1 MHAGGGAFR
10 GKPGTTHA
18 TMKPTTYISALFGAQ
33 QSSGGKRPACDFDLI
48 SRYFYNRST
57 EEQTCQHIDAETTSD
72 LDLNAVFERIDRTTS
87 KVGQQYLYDRL
98 RTLRGTEDAEAF
110 GSDTDCFAA
119 NGELTAT
126 CMKSLARL
134 SDDEVYGLQ
143 NLIFDTPAKV
153 RYIAWVYP
161 LTALAAAS
169 LLISPFYPLF
179 LLLFMAVFAANLYI
193 HYSNKLNVSLYGSAV
208 KQLSRALR
216 TARELAVEEVPGTEA
231 ATEQI
236 RQVAEV
242 ERRSRV
248 VGTQGDSA
256 NELAAA
262 AWLLIE
268 LVKVALNIE
277 VILFHR
283 FIGSITARRG
293 AIHNV
298 FRFIGRTDAAI
309 SVARLRSE
317 TATCRPQF
325 IDGKYLKAVQVVHP
339 LIDGCVA
346 NTLEL
351 DGTGLL
357 LTGSNMSGKTT
368 FIRTLVLNA
377 LLGETLD
384 ICFAASYTAPYMKL
398 YSSIRISDDITE
410 GTSYYLQEVLTVKR
424 FLDAAQGAAPCL
436 FALDELFKGTNTT
449 ERIAAGKAVLAHLN
463 RGPHIVLVS
472 THDIELAELLYRDG
486 YELHHFREEVV
497 DGKLV
502 FDYQLH
508 TGPLTTR
515 NAIRILELYDY
526 PSELIAEAYEVQEKL
541 SGQPDGRE

>member
-1 MHAGGGAFR
+1 MHKCEIVPDKNR
-10 GKPGTTHA
+10 CDMNPLDNIT
-18 TMKPTTYISALFGAQ
+18 ALFRAPELPAGE
-33 QSSGGKRPACDFDLI
+33 RPACNFDLI
-48 SRYFYNRST
+48 SRYFYNRSA
-57 EEQTCQHIDAETTSD
+57 EEKEEMEQKEQAFQAIDAGTTAD

-87 KVGQQYLYDRL
+87 KVGQQYLYARL
-98 RTLRGTEDAEAF
+98 RTLRGAQDAEAF
-110 GSDTDCFAA
+110 GQHTDCFSE
-119 NGELTAT
+119 NGELAAT
-126 CMKSLARL
+126 CSKSLSRL
-134 SDDEVYGLQ
+134 SDEDAYDLQ
-143 NLIFDTPAKV
+143 NLIYDTPAKV
-153 RYIAWVYP
+153 RHI
-161 LTALAAAS
+161 ALAFPLALLAVAS
-169 LLISPFYPLF
+169 LLASPFYPLT

-193 HYSNKLNVSLYGSAV
+193 HYSNKLNISLYGSAV

-216 TARELAVEEVPGTEA
+216 TARELAVETVPGTAEA
-231 ATEQI
+231 TGHI

-248 VGTQGDSA
+248 VGTQGDGA
-256 NELAAA
+256 NELAAVV
-262 AWLLIE
+262 WLALE
-268 LVKVALNIE
+268 LVKVAFNIE

-283 FIGSITARRG
+283 FMGSITARRE
-293 AIHNV
+293 AIHGV
-298 FRFIGRTDAAI
+298 FRFIGETDAAI
-309 SVARLRSE
+309 SVARLRSQ

-325 IDGKYLKAVQVVHP
+325 TDGKYLHAGQVVHP
-339 LIDGCVA
+339 LIDGCVP
-346 NTLEL
+346 NTLVL

-377 LLGETLD
+377 LLAETLD

-398 YSSIRISDDITE
+398 YSSIRIADDVTE
-410 GTSYYLQEVLTVKR
+410 GTSYYLQEVLIVKR
-424 FLDAAQGAAPCL
+424 FLDAAQGQAPCL

-472 THDIELAELLYRDG
+472 THDIELAELLDRDG

-497 DGKLV
+497 DGKLA
-502 FDYQLH
+502 FDYRLH

-526 PSELIAEAYEVQEKL
+526 PPELIAEAYEVQEKL
-541 SGQPDGRE
+541 TEKP

>member
-1 MHAGGGAFR
+1 
-10 GKPGTTHA
+10 
-18 TMKPTTYISALFGAQ
+18 MKPTNYITALFRPSALPAGE
-33 QSSGGKRPACDFDLI
+33 RPACDFDQI
-48 SRYFYNRST
+48 SRYFYNCPAGDAC
-57 EEQTCQHIDAETTSD
+57 QTIDAETTAD
-72 LDLNAVFERIDRTTS
+72 LDLNMVFERIDRTTS
-87 KVGQQYLYDRL
+87 KVGQQYLYARL
-98 RTLRGTEDAEAF
+98 RTLRGAEDAHTF
-110 GSDTDCFAA
+110 GRNQDCFAD
-119 NGELTAT
+119 NGELADN
-126 CMKSLARL
+126 CAKSLARL
-134 SDDEVYGLQ
+134 TDEDAYGLQ

-153 RYIAWVYP
+153 RYTGLVYP
-161 LTALAAAS
+161 LTLLAVAS

-179 LLLFMAVFAANLYI
+179 LLLFMAVFAVNLYI
-193 HYSNKLNVSLYGSAV
+193 HYSNKLNVSLYASAV
-208 KQLSRALR
+208 KQLSLALR
-216 TARELAVEEVPGTEA
+216 TARELAVEEVPGTAE
-231 ATEQI
+231 ATEHI

-262 AWLLIE
+262 AWLFIE
-268 LVKVALNIE
+268 LAKVSLNIE

-283 FIGSITARRG
+283 FIGSITARRD
-293 AIHNV
+293 AIHGM
-298 FRFIGRTDAAI
+298 FRFIGETDAAI
-309 SVARLRSE
+309 SVARLRGAA
-317 TATCRPQF
+317 ATCRPQF
-325 IDGKYLKAVQVVHP
+325 TDGKYLHAEQVVHP
-339 LIDGCVA
+339 LIDDCVP
-346 NTLEL
+346 NTLVL

-377 LLGETLD
+377 LLAETLG

-398 YSSIRISDDITE
+398 FSSIRISDDITE
-410 GTSYYLQEVLTVKR
+410 GTSYYLQEVLTVKQ
-424 FLDAAQGAAPCL
+424 FLEAAQGAEPCL

-449 ERIAAGKAVLAHLN
+449 ERIAAGKAVLAYLN

-472 THDIELAELLYRDG
+472 THDIELAELLCDDG

-526 PSELIAEAYEVQEKL
+526 PPELIAEAYAVQEKL
-541 SGQPDGRE
+541 TGEQD